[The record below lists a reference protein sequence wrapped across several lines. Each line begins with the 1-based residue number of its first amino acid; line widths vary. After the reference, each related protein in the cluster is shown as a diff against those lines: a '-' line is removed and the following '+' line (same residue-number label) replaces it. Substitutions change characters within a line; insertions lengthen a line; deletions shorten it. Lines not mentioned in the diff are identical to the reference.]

1 MNDTYF
7 FGKRMSFNEGG
18 RARFNVGGT
27 GNKDAE
33 AQGLDY
39 ISNNKYLQDD
49 FTGSTPLDFS
59 NVSNSGIMTQAP
71 VPGPLK
77 YIPDGGGGGDDDD
90 GPPGPP
96 GTKGPSGITGYDSL
110 GNPISKDM
118 SIGSVAKNAFG
129 FLTNPLG
136 FLGMKA
142 YRAYKDKKAKQ
153 ELQDFYNT
161 TEAKTAQD
169 MARDNKAGNTGGYQ
183 AGYGGDFMD
192 GPSGAGRGNA
202 PSDKGGSDSMGSSA
216 DGGIIGHGGNG
227 GLPGKRV
234 GNYNTTVRTGYFF
247 GGRVNFKNGGLAS
260 IL

>member
-71 VPGPLK
+71 VPAPLA
-77 YIPDGGGGGDDDD
+77 YIPQNEGGGGGGDDDD
-90 GPPGPP
+90 GPPGP
-96 GTKGPSGITGYDSL
+96 KGPSGITGYDSL
-110 GNPISKDM
+110 GNPISEDM

-161 TEAKTAQD
+161 AEAKTAQD

-202 PSDKGGSDSMGSSA
+202 PSDKGGSDSMGSHA
-216 DGGIIGHGGNG
+216 DGG
-227 GLPGKRV
+227 RV
-234 GNYNTTVRTGYFF
+234 GYFF
-247 GGRVNFKNGGLAS
+247 GGRVNYKTGGRVSFKNGGLAS